1 MKIFWYVCGI
11 LFCLMVSN
19 AIAADDSY
27 TVPAQNPKIAPVFQ
41 DYLMNSYDKSQRKI
55 WVFFTDKEIFDKKAF
70 DDKFELIDK
79 WYSGDAMDRRRV
91 RCENGFQPDILDIP
105 VSEKYI
111 DSVKTMGLDVR
122 LSSRW
127 LNAVSGYADQS
138 TIERLIGLD
147 FVAEIRPVAKYQ
159 RSGDIEDAGLYDKDV
174 PNPGT
179 LQDSD
184 YGPSL
189 KQADMINARLMH
201 KIGFDGR
208 QQKVA
213 IMDGGFRYD
222 LPIFADTKII
232 DEYDFVHDDAS
243 VMSGITDEEKHG
255 TAVLSVIGGFMSEEL
270 IGLAYNAEF
279 MLYETEDYA
288 GEYPGEEDFW
298 VAAAERAD
306 AGGAD
311 IITTSVGYLDW
322 YTYSDLNGMTAPITV
337 AADIA
342 FNKGIFV
349 VASAGNERGNGC
361 DHYIPNVCFY
371 YIVPPAD
378 GFNVLAV
385 GAVDSFGVNTDFSSA
400 GPTYDGRIKPDVV
413 ALGKSVHCVWN
424 FGSSWGFYD
433 LEGTSFSAPLVAGGV
448 ALILDANKTLTV
460 SEIRNNLL
468 ISGDRR
474 YDPDN
479 LYGYGLPDVV
489 KASGLVKIAPIPDIA
504 APVGQYTLIPLDVSP
519 LSSVDTPKV
528 ENMPDSA
535 FLRFVAQE
543 IPNYWEI
550 VYYGFPED
558 VGTYDAR
565 VIIEGTVGGTPQA
578 DTASFI
584 FRVVERAEIAFG
596 PNPFTDSLSI
606 FISPSAGQ
614 IEDISIFAVSGD
626 KVWNSFSDN
635 YNELTRTVVWDG
647 TNSRG
652 REVAPGVYL
661 VIVRTHWANEK
672 FKVFKK

>member
-1 MKIFWYVCGI
+1 M
-11 LFCLMVSN
+11 
-19 AIAADDSY
+19 
-27 TVPAQNPKIAPVFQ
+27 
-41 DYLMNSYDKSQRKI
+41 
-55 WVFFTDKEIFDKKAF
+55 
-70 DDKFELIDK
+70 
-79 WYSGDAMDRRRV
+79 
-91 RCENGFQPDILDIP
+91 
-105 VSEKYI
+105 
-111 DSVKTMGLDVR
+111 
-122 LSSRW
+122 
-127 LNAVSGYADQS
+127 
-138 TIERLIGLD
+138 
-147 FVAEIRPVAKYQ
+147 
-159 RSGDIEDAGLYDKDV
+159 
-174 PNPGT
+174 
-179 LQDSD
+179 
-184 YGPSL
+184 
-189 KQADMINARLMH
+189 
-201 KIGFDGR
+201 
-208 QQKVA
+208 
-213 IMDGGFRYD
+213 
-222 LPIFADTKII
+222 
-232 DEYDFVHDDAS
+232 
-243 VMSGITDEEKHG
+243 
-255 TAVLSVIGGFMSEEL
+255 
-270 IGLAYNAEF
+270 
-279 MLYETEDYA
+279 
-288 GEYPGEEDFW
+288 
-298 VAAAERAD
+298 
-306 AGGAD
+306 
-311 IITTSVGYLDW
+311 
-322 YTYSDLNGMTAPITV
+322 
-337 AADIA
+337 
-342 FNKGIFV
+342 
-349 VASAGNERGNGC
+349 
-361 DHYIPNVCFY
+361 
-371 YIVPPAD
+371 
-378 GFNVLAV
+378 
-385 GAVDSFGVNTDFSSA
+385 
-400 GPTYDGRIKPDVV
+400 
-413 ALGKSVHCVWN
+413 
-424 FGSSWGFYD
+424 
-433 LEGTSFSAPLVAGGV
+433 

>member
-1 MKIFWYVCGI
+1 MKTSWLVAFAGI
-11 LFCLMVSN
+11 LLLISN

-27 TVPAQNPKIAPVFQ
+27 AVPARSPKIAPAFK
-41 DYLMNSYDKSQRKI
+41 DYLMNSHDKAERKI
-55 WVFFTDKEIFDKKAF
+55 WVFFTDKEIFDKKSF
-70 DDKFELIDK
+70 NDKSGLIDK
-79 WYSGDAMDRRRV
+79 WYSSDAIARRQV
-91 RCENGFQPDILDIP
+91 RCETGFRADILDIP
-105 VSEKYI
+105 VSEKYV
-111 DSVKTMGLDVR
+111 DSVKALGLDVR

-138 TIERLIGLD
+138 TIERLIPLD
-147 FVAEIRPVAKYQ
+147 FVAEIRPVAQYH
-159 RSGDIEDAGLYDKDV
+159 RADDVEDAGLYDKDV
-174 PNPGT
+174 PNPGSI
-179 LQDSD
+179 QDSD

-208 QQKVA
+208 EQKVA
-213 IMDGGFRYD
+213 IMDGGFKYD
-222 LPIFADTKII
+222 LPVFADTKII
-232 DEYDFVHDDAS
+232 DQYDFVHDDAS
-243 VMSGITDEEKHG
+243 VMSGIMEEERHG
-255 TAVLSVIGGFMSEEL
+255 TAVLSVIGGFMDDEL

-279 MLYETEDYA
+279 MLYETEDYIQPD
-288 GEYPGEEDFW
+288 YMGEEDFW

-306 AGGAD
+306 AEGANV
-311 IITTSVGYLDW
+311 ITTSVGYLDW
-322 YTYSDLNGMTAPITV
+322 YTYSELDGMTAPITV

-349 VASAGNERGNGC
+349 VSSAGNERSGC
-361 DHYIPNVCFY
+361 DHYIPDECWY
-371 YIVPPAD
+371 YVVPPAD

-385 GAVDSFGVNTDFSSA
+385 GAVDSFGVITGFSSA

-413 ALGKSVHCVWN
+413 ALGENVHCMRN
-424 FGSSWGFYD
+424 IGFGWEFAGLS
-433 LEGTSFSAPLVAGGV
+433 GTSLSAPLVAGGV
-448 ALILDANKTLTV
+448 ALMLDANKTLTV
-460 SEIRNNLL
+460 SDIRNNLL
-468 ISGDRR
+468 KSGDRR
-474 YDPDN
+474 DNPDN
-479 LYGYGLPDVV
+479 LYGYGLPDVF
-489 KASGLVKIAPIPDIA
+489 KASGLLKIAPIPDIA
-504 APVGQYTLIPLDVSP
+504 APVGQYTFIRLDISGQLSADSP
-519 LSSVDTPKV
+519 KM

-535 FLRFVAQE
+535 YLTKVTQE
-543 IPNYWEI
+543 TSNYWEI

-606 FISPSAGQ
+606 FISPSAGK

-626 KVWNSFSDN
+626 KVWNGFSDN

-647 TNSRG
+647 TNNRG

-661 VIVRTHWANEK
+661 VIVRTHWASEK